1 MSSLLK
7 RLAKQSV
14 IKNAAA
20 MDKSEFFIGKSLIN
34 LPVPVMN
41 LAYSGRLD
49 GGVGSGMH
57 LVCGPSKHF
66 KSNLCLVPLEAFQGK
81 YPDGVVIFYD
91 SEFGTLPDYWNH
103 AGVDVSRVLHI
114 PVKNLEE
121 LKFDLMKKLEDL
133 DAAKKAGA
141 EEHVFIYVDSLGAL
155 ASKKE
160 VDDALKESGAADMT
174 RAKVGKSLSRMITP
188 YLKDLDICFFGIQHT
203 YDTMEMYSKKVVS
216 GGQGWILASDTI
228 FIMGKR
234 QVKDGSDLAGFEFI
248 MNTDKS
254 RMIKEK
260 SAIPITVTF
269 TGGIDR
275 FSGLL
280 DIGLATGYVTKPKN
294 GWYTRPSIEGDRN
307 WREKDTRSEEFW
319 GVLLADESFQQAAS
333 EMYKLTSPK
342 TLTMDDNGEVVVG
355 DMLVDKS
362 TGELLQVLMDDEDE

>member
-1 MSSLLK
+1 MK
-7 RLAKQSV
+7 
-14 IKNAAA
+14 
-20 MDKSEFFIGKSLIN
+20 
-34 LPVPVMN
+34 
-41 LAYSGRLD
+41 
-49 GGVGSGMH
+49 
-57 LVCGPSKHF
+57 
-66 KSNLCLVPLEAFQGK
+66 
-81 YPDGVVIFYD
+81 
-91 SEFGTLPDYWNH
+91 
-103 AGVDVSRVLHI
+103 
-114 PVKNLEE
+114 VKAVRI
-121 LKFDLMKKLEDL
+121 
-133 DAAKKAGA
+133 AAKKDTVYDI
-141 EEHVFIYVDSLGAL
+141 ETPCHSYILGN
-155 ASKKE
+155 
-160 VDDALKESGAADMT
+160 
-174 RAKVGKSLSRMITP
+174 
-188 YLKDLDICFFGIQHT
+188 GIISHN
-203 YDTMEMYSKKVVS
+203 TMEMYSKKVVS

-342 TLTMDDNGEVVVG
+342 TLTMDDNGEVIVG